1 VTGGKQPNRGSGHSR
16 DKISSRRR
24 DIQLGPPRRG
34 APVEFTGGGLCVS
47 SQTQRAPAAYFASRV
62 RDLAPS
68 PTLAVSDRARQ
79 LKAQGIDVI
88 DLGGG
93 DPDFI
98 TPEHIRAAAT
108 EAMNA
113 GDTHYVASAGIPSL
127 RKAIADKLRAD
138 NGIEVDPNGGVIVT
152 PGGKQALFEAALA
165 LVEPGVDVMIP
176 EPAWVSYGPMVE
188 LAGGTAVPVSLNPD
202 DNWRLTLEALSEAWT
217 PETRVLLI
225 NSPNNPTGR
234 VFDEAELAAIAT
246 FAQEQDL
253 LVFSDEMYEKIL
265 YDGQRHTSI
274 ATLPGM
280 AERTLVFN
288 GLSKAYAM
296 TGWRLGYVAGPQ
308 PFMQQIE
315 KVHSHSV
322 TCATSFVQKA
332 GVVALN
338 GPQEFIS
345 QMVAAWDRRRR
356 NLAER
361 LNAVN
366 GVSCPLVE
374 GAFYAFADIRGTGMT
389 STQAADLFLQEAHV
403 AVTPGV
409 AFGAAGEGH
418 IRLSF
423 ATSDDLLEDAADRIG
438 RVLGLS
444 PA

>member
-1 VTGGKQPNRGSGHSR
+1 
-16 DKISSRRR
+16 
-24 DIQLGPPRRG
+24 
-34 APVEFTGGGLCVS
+34 
-47 SQTQRAPAAYFASRV
+47 V

-79 LKAQGIDVI
+79 LKAQWIDVI

-98 TPEHIRAAAT
+98 TPEHIRMAAI

-113 GDTHYVASAGIPSL
+113 GDTHYVASAGIPGL

-152 PGGKQALFEAALA
+152 PGGKQALFEATLA
-165 LVEPGVDVMIP
+165 FVETGVDVMIP

-188 LAGGTAVPVSLNPD
+188 LAGGTAVPVPLDPD
-202 DNWRLTLEALSEAWT
+202 DNWRLTGDALANAWT
-217 PETRVLLI
+217 PASRVLLI

-234 VFDEAELAAIAT
+234 VLDDTELAAIAT
-246 FAQEQDL
+246 FAQERDL

-274 ATLPGM
+274 ATLPRM
-280 AERTLVFN
+280 SDRTLIFN

-308 PFMQQIE
+308 AYLQQIE

-332 GVVALN
+332 GIVALN
-338 GPQEFIS
+338 GPQEFIGE
-345 QMVAAWDRRRR
+345 MVSAWDRRRR
-356 NLAER
+356 NFADR
-361 LNAVN
+361 LNSVN
-366 GVSCPLVE
+366 GINCPLVE

-389 STQAADLFLQEAHV
+389 STEAADLFLQEAHV
-403 AVTPGV
+403 AVTPGI

-418 IRLSF
+418 VRLSF
-423 ATSDDLLEDAADRIG
+423 ATGDELLESAADRIG
-438 RVLGLS
+438 QVLGLE
-444 PA
+444 AA

>member
-1 VTGGKQPNRGSGHSR
+1 M
-16 DKISSRRR
+16 
-24 DIQLGPPRRG
+24 
-34 APVEFTGGGLCVS
+34 S
-47 SQTQRAPAAYFASRV
+47 SQTQRAPSAFFTNRV
-62 RDLAPS
+62 RDQAPS

-79 LKAQGIDVI
+79 LKAQGIDVV

-98 TPEHIRAAAT
+98 TPEHIRAAAI

-113 GDTHYVASAGIPSL
+113 GDTHYVTSAGIPAL
-127 RKAIADKLRAD
+127 RKAISDKLRSD
-138 NGIEVDPNGGVIVT
+138 NGIEVDPNGEVIVT
-152 PGGKQALFEAALA
+152 PGGKQALFEATLA

-188 LAGGTAVPVSLNPD
+188 LAGGTVVPVPLNPD
-202 DNWRLTLEALSEAWT
+202 YNWRLTSEALGDAWT
-217 PETRVLLI
+217 PATRILLI

-234 VFDEAELAAIAT
+234 VLDDAEIGAIAAL
-246 FAQEQDL
+246 AQERDL
-253 LVFSDEMYEKIL
+253 IVFSDEMYEKIL
-265 YDGQRHTSI
+265 YDGQKHTSI

-280 AERTLVFN
+280 SERTLVFN

-296 TGWRLGYVAGPQ
+296 TGWRLGYVAGPGS
-308 PFMQQIE
+308 FLQQIE

-338 GPQEFIS
+338 GPQEFIG
-345 QMVAAWDRRRR
+345 QMVSAWDRRRR

-361 LNAVN
+361 LNSVN
-366 GVSCPLVE
+366 GITCPLVE
-374 GAFYAFADIRGTGMT
+374 GAFYAFADIRGTGLT

-409 AFGAAGEGH
+409 AFGGAGEGH
-418 IRLSF
+418 VRLSF
-423 ATSDDLLEDAADRIG
+423 ATSDELLDVAADRIG
-438 RVLGLS
+438 QALGLRQ
-444 PA
+444 A

>member
-1 VTGGKQPNRGSGHSR
+1 M
-16 DKISSRRR
+16 
-24 DIQLGPPRRG
+24 
-34 APVEFTGGGLCVS
+34 S
-47 SQTQRAPAAYFASRV
+47 SQTQRAPAAFFTSRV

-93 DPDFI
+93 DPEFI
-98 TPEHIRAAAT
+98 TPEHIRDAAT

-113 GDTHYVASAGIPSL
+113 GDTHYVASAGIPTL
-127 RKAIADKLRAD
+127 RKAIADKLRID
-138 NGIEVDPNGGVIVT
+138 NGIEVDPNGGIIVT
-152 PGGKQALFEAALA
+152 PGGKQALFEATIAF
-165 LVEPGVDVMIP
+165 VETGVDVLIP
-176 EPAWVSYGPMVE
+176 EPAWVSYVPMVE
-188 LAGGTAVPVSLNPD
+188 LAGGTAVPVPLDPD
-202 DNWRLTLEALSEAWT
+202 DNWRLTGEALAKAWT
-217 PETRVLLI
+217 PASRIVLI

-234 VFDEAELAAIAT
+234 VFDAAELAAIAT
-246 FAQEQDL
+246 FAQERDL

-296 TGWRLGYVAGPQ
+296 TGWRLGYVAGPR
-308 PFMQQIE
+308 PYLEQIE

-338 GPQEFIS
+338 GPQEFIGE
-345 QMVAAWDRRRR
+345 MVSAWDRRRR
-356 NLAER
+356 DLAGR
-361 LNAVN
+361 LNAIN
-366 GVSCPLVE
+366 GISCPLVE
-374 GAFYAFADIRGTGMT
+374 GAFYAFADVRGTGMT

-418 IRLSF
+418 VRLSF
-423 ATSDDLLEDAADRIG
+423 ATSDELLHDAADRIG
-438 RVLGLS
+438 QVLGLK

>member
-1 VTGGKQPNRGSGHSR
+1 M
-16 DKISSRRR
+16 
-24 DIQLGPPRRG
+24 
-34 APVEFTGGGLCVS
+34 S
-47 SQTQRAPAAYFASRV
+47 SQTQRAPNAFFTSRV

-68 PTLAVSDRARQ
+68 PTLAVSDRARE
-79 LKAQGIDVI
+79 LKAQGIDVV

-98 TPEHIRAAAT
+98 TPEHIRTAAT

-113 GDTHYVASAGIPSL
+113 GDTHYVASAGIPAL
-127 RKAIADKLRAD
+127 RQAIADKLRTD
-138 NGIEVDPNGGVIVT
+138 NGIEVDPSGGVIVT
-152 PGGKQALFEAALA
+152 PGGKQALFEATLA
-165 LVEPGVDVMIP
+165 FVEPGVDVMIP

-188 LAGGTAVPVSLNPD
+188 LAGGTVVPVALNPD
-202 DNWRLTLEALSEAWT
+202 DNWRLTSEALGDAWT
-217 PETRVLLI
+217 PATRILLI

-234 VFDEAELAAIAT
+234 VLDEAELAVIAA
-246 FAQEQDL
+246 FAQERDL

-296 TGWRLGYVAGPQ
+296 TGWRLGYVAGPRS
-308 PFMQQIE
+308 FLQQIE

-322 TCATSFVQKA
+322 TCATSFVQQA
-332 GVVALN
+332 GVVALS

-356 NLAER
+356 KLSEQ
-361 LNAVN
+361 LSAVN
-366 GVSCPLVE
+366 GIACPLVE

-409 AFGAAGEGH
+409 AFGTAGEGH
-418 IRLSF
+418 VRLSF
-423 ATSDDLLEDAADRIG
+423 ATSDELLDVAAGRIG
-438 RVLGLS
+438 QVLGLRS
-444 PA
+444 A

>member
-1 VTGGKQPNRGSGHSR
+1 
-16 DKISSRRR
+16 
-24 DIQLGPPRRG
+24 
-34 APVEFTGGGLCVS
+34 VS
-47 SQTQRAPAAYFASRV
+47 SQTQRAPGAFFTSRV

-98 TPEHIRAAAT
+98 TPEHIRAAAI

-113 GDTHYVASAGIPSL
+113 GETHYVASAGIPAL

-165 LVEPGVDVMIP
+165 FVETGVDVMIP

-188 LAGGTAVPVSLNPD
+188 LAGGTVVPVPLDPD
-202 DNWRLTLEALSEAWT
+202 DSWRLTSEALAEAWT
-217 PETRVLLI
+217 RATRILLI

-234 VFDEAELAAIAT
+234 VFDDAELAAIAA
-246 FAQEQDL
+246 FAQERDL

-265 YDGQRHTSI
+265 YDGQKHTSI

-296 TGWRLGYVAGPQ
+296 TGWRLGYVAGPGS
-308 PFMQQIE
+308 FLQQIE

-322 TCATSFVQKA
+322 TCATSFVQRA

-345 QMVAAWDRRRR
+345 QMVSAWDRRRR

-361 LNAVN
+361 LSAIN
-366 GVSCPLVE
+366 GISCPLVE
-374 GAFYAFADIRGTGMT
+374 GAFYAFADIRGTGMS
-389 STQAADLFLQEAHV
+389 STQAAELFLQEAHV
-403 AVTPGV
+403 AMTPGV

-418 IRLSF
+418 VRLSF
-423 ATSDDLLEDAADRIG
+423 ATSDELLAAAADRIG
-438 RVLGLS
+438 QVLGLR